1 VHDAVLIINGGA
13 DDPLGLDAA
22 LHLIEEEDDQVTVA
36 GNFKHLHAKIKAK
49 KIIEKGGA
57 VYDGNGCDEELMKYL
72 IANVTGVVY
81 LTSGRGGDDKAS
93 LDQRIYQ
100 YVEEHMKCFI
110 GLLEILKDFKNIP
123 LVYESYARNRV
134 NDNQQ
139 DSLSLSIFTAV
150 KKSMED
156 FAESYC
162 QKYGVMAIGI
172 RPMNHYSLSSDSL
185 DKQSNEEHQLCKL
198 YATYM
203 RDVIDGIRE
212 AIEKPY
218 LCGQVYELG
227 GSKPVTIDTTNL
239 LHNQNKFVLEQM
251 ELYQNGNSVGSIENI
266 TIDYKLRDRL
276 KRKAI
281 ERKGELF
288 IKRKRNIRMKYEE
301 YAVKNDIHVA
311 RFYNNK
317 IFKFY
322 PNVDS
327 GRDERKLNL
336 PVRELKRICGRI
348 DECVAFTSDG
358 RMKSIIERKEKWKMV
373 ASGGLYI
380 ADIDVCQNGLH
391 NCYGNSTCHYR
402 GPGQF
407 ECRCG
412 KGWSF
417 TSQSPPTCQQRCHH
431 PY

>member
-1 VHDAVLIINGGA
+1 M
-13 DDPLGLDAA
+13 
-22 LHLIEEEDDQVTVA
+22 
-36 GNFKHLHAKIKAK
+36 NFWLS
-49 KIIEKGGA
+49 
-57 VYDGNGCDEELMKYL
+57 C
-72 IANVTGVVY
+72 
-81 LTSGRGGDDKAS
+81 
-93 LDQRIYQ
+93 
-100 YVEEHMKCFI
+100 CF
-110 GLLEILKDFKNIP
+110 
-123 LVYESYARNRV
+123 R
-134 NDNQQ
+134 
-139 DSLSLSIFTAV
+139 
-150 KKSMED
+150 
-156 FAESYC
+156 
-162 QKYGVMAIGI
+162 
-172 RPMNHYSLSSDSL
+172 
-185 DKQSNEEHQLCKL
+185 
-198 YATYM
+198 
-203 RDVIDGIRE
+203 
-212 AIEKPY
+212 
-218 LCGQVYELG
+218 
-227 GSKPVTIDTTNL
+227 
-239 LHNQNKFVLEQM
+239 
-251 ELYQNGNSVGSIENI
+251 
-266 TIDYKLRDRL
+266 
-276 KRKAI
+276 
-281 ERKGELF
+281 
-288 IKRKRNIRMKYEE
+288 YEE

-417 TSQSPPTCQQRCHH
+417 TSQSPPTCQQNEYIEGLKSEKEMKDEFTDKVNGKLWREEMTNNTIIYKGYTLIGTVILAYPDASGNIDKLMDACIRT
-431 PY
+431 YGCEGFSSRDNNLMKNIILIKESSSVAFVRKKNY